1 MSNPYHKPAGHPIP
15 PKTNLMLSTTL
26 LGPYDNLPTSEKTI
40 VSAAIPPDVKER
52 LFVDFLPRRGAVDKL
67 MTRQLYMIDAYLC
80 ANPSILSIE
89 ENKREEVVNNLLNA
103 LNDFLSELKPANIA
117 TNNMKKILIGTATY
131 RKRAAMPNT
140 DCIGAENTYIPA
152 VYKPPYYEWTQN
164 DNLPHQSGIL
174 HGFFTESDT
183 DGASVVGLVE
193 HPDGT
198 FDTYASICLKFET
211 PTALPA

>member
-152 VYKPPYYEWTQN
+152 VYNLRITNGRKTTTFHINQVFCTDFLLNLTQ
-164 DNLPHQSGIL
+164 
-174 HGFFTESDT
+174 TELLSLALSNIRT
-183 DGASVVGLVE
+183 GLLTLTQASV
-193 HPDGT
+193 
-198 FDTYASICLKFET
+198 
-211 PTALPA
+211 